1 MPNKKVVLKIFL
13 EVLIFLI
20 LFTCFVFFFLKDQM
34 AAFVKGRTTT
44 TRRVE
49 NAAEVE
55 FPTIIIC
62 FDPPTKSSVAQKY
75 GFQSHNEKYSV
86 DFPNKSLSDVFDEN
100 TFGYNQDYLIF
111 NQHYDGTQ
119 DTKIKT
125 GLVDIDEYYTSKK
138 LPFLVEPIRTYH
150 SGKCTKLQPRFVMS
164 EAPTRIRLSI
174 QINETNI
181 VEEDKP
187 EKILFIFASNV
198 TWMGILDNIWPQF
211 KPLKLKV
218 DFRKEYT
225 RLYLQPVEEYFQTG
239 QDNPSECLQKM
250 LQNQNCS
257 TSCSVTSIPHVPP
270 CKNVSEYKCVW
281 SGIWSNIQVYHQCL
295 MSKKAM
301 TYILNDRIE
310 NGYHK
315 VKNDSRTDVWIGMG
329 SMKKVIT
336 EEVFVLTLQDLI
348 GSVGGSLGLFFGFS
362 FSAMIFSCL
371 NKFFQ

>member
-1 MPNKKVVLKIFL
+1 MPTKKVVLKIFL
-13 EVLIFLI
+13 EVFIFLI

-86 DFPNKSLSDVFDEN
+86 NFPNKSLTDVFDEN

-119 DTKIKT
+119 DTKIIT

-174 QINETNI
+174 QINESNI

-257 TSCSVTSIPHVPP
+257 TSCSVTSIPNVPP
-270 CKNVSEYKCVW
+270 CKNVSKYKCVW
-281 SGIWSNIQVYHQCL
+281 SGIWSNIQGYHQCL

-310 NGYHK
+310 NGYHN

-362 FSAMIFSCL
+362 FSAVFFHCL
-371 NKFFQ
+371 NKIF

>member
-1 MPNKKVVLKIFL
+1 MPTKPVVLKIL
-13 EVLIFLI
+13 LQVSVFLI
-20 LFTCFVFFFLKDQM
+20 LFTCFVFFFMKDQM

-49 NAAEVE
+49 IAAEIE

-75 GFQSHNEKYSV
+75 GFQNHNEKFLV
-86 DFPNKSLSDVFDEN
+86 DLPNKNLTEVFDEN
-100 TFGYNQDYLIF
+100 TFGYNQDYVIF
-111 NQHYDGTQ
+111 NQHFDGTQ
-119 DTKIKT
+119 DTIIKT
-125 GLVDIDEYYTSKK
+125 GLIDIDEYYTSKK
-138 LPFLVEPIRTYH
+138 LPFTVEPIRTYH
-150 SGKCTKLQPRFVMS
+150 SGKCTKLQPRFVML

-174 QINETNI
+174 QINQKI

-187 EKILFIFASNV
+187 ESVLFIFASNV

-211 KPLKLKV
+211 KPLKVKV

-225 RLYLQPVEEYFQTG
+225 RLYLKPEEEYFQTG

-250 LQNQNCS
+250 LSNQNCS
-257 TSCSVTSIPHVPP
+257 TSCSVTSIPHSPT
-270 CKNVSEYKCVW
+270 CKNVQEYKCVW
-281 SGIWSNIQVYHQCL
+281 SGIWSNIQVYMQCL
-295 MSKKAM
+295 MSKKVM

-315 VKNDSRTDVWIGMG
+315 LKNDFKTDVFIGMG
-329 SMKKVIT
+329 TMKKVIT

-362 FSAMIFSCL
+362 FSAVFFHCL
-371 NKFFQ
+371 NKIFK

>member
-1 MPNKKVVLKIFL
+1 
-13 EVLIFLI
+13 
-20 LFTCFVFFFLKDQM
+20 
-34 AAFVKGRTTT
+34 
-44 TRRVE
+44 
-49 NAAEVE
+49 
-55 FPTIIIC
+55 
-62 FDPPTKSSVAQKY
+62 
-75 GFQSHNEKYSV
+75 
-86 DFPNKSLSDVFDEN
+86 
-100 TFGYNQDYLIF
+100 
-111 NQHYDGTQ
+111 
-119 DTKIKT
+119 
-125 GLVDIDEYYTSKK
+125 
-138 LPFLVEPIRTYH
+138 
-150 SGKCTKLQPRFVMS
+150 
-164 EAPTRIRLSI
+164 
-174 QINETNI
+174 
-181 VEEDKP
+181 
-187 EKILFIFASNV
+187 
-198 TWMGILDNIWPQF
+198 MGILDNIWPQF
-211 KPLKLKV
+211 KPLKLRV

-315 VKNDSRTDVWIGMG
+315 VKNDSRTDVWIGVG
-329 SMKKVIT
+329 SMKKVIS

-362 FSAMIFSCL
+362 FSAVFFHCL
-371 NKFFQ
+371 NKIF